1 MIRNRDSTIEI
12 TEMLQVRRLVMAG
25 RIKVNSMSKIRKIT
39 AIRKNWIENGSRAE
53 LIGSNPHSKGEGFS
67 RSR

>member
-1 MIRNRDSTIEI
+1 MIRDSTIEI

>member
-1 MIRNRDSTIEI
+1 
-12 TEMLQVRRLVMAG
+12 MAG